1 MDDTVVVVMGFNDG
15 CIPFRCVMA
24 NDRGDQN
31 PTNEE
36 DDNGW
41 NRGVRTGGTVVV
53 VVMGWDGSI
62 VRIEPWIIIGTTES
76 SPIVEEDMGATASA
90 VFSFTTGGGDVVI
103 SSSPTTIVEKDE
115 DDFEQVVPM
124 VGL

>member
-1 MDDTVVVVMGFNDG
+1 MDDTVVVGFNDG

-24 NDRGDQN
+24 HDRGDQH

-36 DDNGW
+36 DGNGW
-41 NRGVRTGGTVVV
+41 NRGVRTGGTVVVVV

-62 VRIEPWIIIGTTES
+62 VRIEPWIIIGTT
-76 SPIVEEDMGATASA
+76 ASA
-90 VFSFTTGGGDVVI
+90 VFSFTPTRGGGGDVVI
-103 SSSPTTIVEKDE
+103 SSSPTTIKEKDDD

>member
-1 MDDTVVVVMGFNDG
+1 MDDTVVVVVGFNDG

-41 NRGVRTGGTVVV
+41 NRDDRTGGTVVVV

-90 VFSFTTGGGDVVI
+90 VVSFTRGDGDVVP
-103 SSSPTTIVEKDE
+103 SSTTTIVEKDE

>member
-1 MDDTVVVVMGFNDG
+1 MDDTVVVVVGFNDG
-15 CIPFRCVMA
+15 CITFRCV

-76 SPIVEEDMGATASA
+76 SPIVEEDMGTTASA
-90 VFSFTTGGGDVVI
+90 VFSFTRGDGDVVI

>member
-1 MDDTVVVVMGFNDG
+1 MDDTVVVVGFNDG

-53 VVMGWDGSI
+53 VVVMGWDGSI

-76 SPIVEEDMGATASA
+76 SPIVEEDMGATASV
-90 VFSFTTGGGDVVI
+90 VFSFTRGDGDVVP
-103 SSSPTTIVEKDE
+103 SSTTTIVEKDE

>member
-1 MDDTVVVVMGFNDG
+1 MDDVVVVMVGFNDG

-41 NRGVRTGGTVVV
+41 NRGVRTGGTVVDVV

-62 VRIEPWIIIGTTES
+62 VRIEPPWIIIGTTES
-76 SPIVEEDMGATASA
+76 SPIVVEDMGATASV
-90 VFSFTTGGGDVVI
+90 VFSFTRGGDGDVVLCI
-103 SSSPTTIVEKDE
+103 AV
-115 DDFEQVVPM
+115 
-124 VGL
+124 